1 MKNISK
7 EVASGT
13 LTFVDV
19 SFSQFIVECNIKL
32 GVLNEAASKKYYG
45 NIKVAQTENER

>member
-1 MKNISK
+1 MMNIGK

-19 SFSQFIVECNIKL
+19 SFSQFVVECNIKL
-32 GVLNEAASKKYYG
+32 GVLNEAASRKYG